1 MFSGRIGTEPAPR
14 PGRQQMEKA
23 AKGEI
28 SCQDQCEIGFSFLGG
43 RPRRGQGCDRA
54 WKKSGLTAV
63 CVLENSRGARSS
75 WVASRTFLPSHAATG
90 FVCLREA
97 SLKRMDGQATGIK
110 TSRRRREERTKK
122 KKKNHSAVS
131 RCHRYTRNGYWETQL
146 ASQAKLPL
154 AASGLCFLGSDV
166 LIALCS
172 HGPSRSDASL
182 RALRVARTHG
192 TEEAFFSCNKVDEWA
207 CTATE

>member
-43 RPRRGQGCDRA
+43 RPRRGQGCDGA
-54 WKKSGLTAV
+54 WKKSGLAAV

-75 WVASRTFLPSHAATG
+75 WVASRTFLPSHAATS

-97 SLKRMDGQATGIK
+97 SLKRMDGLLELKRPGGDGRK
-110 TSRRRREERTKK
+110 GPKK
-122 KKKNHSAVS
+122 KPLGCFRMSQMHSKWILGNAV
-131 RCHRYTRNGYWETQL
+131 GI
-146 ASQAKLPL
+146 ASEVAP
-154 AASGLCFLGSDV
+154 GG
-166 LIALCS
+166 
-172 HGPSRSDASL
+172 L
-182 RALRVARTHG
+182 RALLPGLGRSHRVAFART
-192 TEEAFFSCNKVDEWA
+192 FSQ
-207 CTATE
+207 

>member
-1 MFSGRIGTEPAPR
+1 MFSGRIGTEPAPS

-54 WKKSGLTAV
+54 WKKSGLAAV

-97 SLKRMDGQATGIK
+97 SLKRMDGLLELKRPGGDGRK
-110 TSRRRREERTKK
+110 GPKK
-122 KKKNHSAVS
+122 KTTRLFPDVADALEMDTGKRSWHRKRSCPWRPPGSASWARTFSS
-131 RCHRYTRNGYWETQL
+131 RCVCTDLLAVTR
-146 ASQAKLPL
+146 P
-154 AASGLCFLGSDV
+154 
-166 LIALCS
+166 
-172 HGPSRSDASL
+172 
-182 RALRVARTHG
+182 
-192 TEEAFFSCNKVDEWA
+192 
-207 CTATE
+207 

>member
-1 MFSGRIGTEPAPR
+1 M
-14 PGRQQMEKA
+14 
-23 AKGEI
+23 
-28 SCQDQCEIGFSFLGG
+28 
-43 RPRRGQGCDRA
+43 
-54 WKKSGLTAV
+54 

-90 FVCLREA
+90 FE
-97 SLKRMDGQATGIK
+97 RMDGLLELKRPGGDGRK
-110 TSRRRREERTKK
+110 GP

-131 RCHRYTRNGYWETQL
+131 GCRRCTRNGYWETQL
-146 ASQAKLPL
+146 ASQAKLSL

-166 LIALCS
+166 LIALRS

-192 TEEAFFSCNKVDEWA
+192 TEEVFFSRNKVDEWA
-207 CTATE
+207 WAATE

>member
-54 WKKSGLTAV
+54 WKKSGLAAV
-63 CVLENSRGARSS
+63 CVLENSRGAQSS

-97 SLKRMDGQATGIK
+97 SLKRMDGLLELKRPGGDGRK
-110 TSRRRREERTKK
+110 GPK

-131 RCHRYTRNGYWETQL
+131 GCHRCTRNGYWETQL
-146 ASQAKLPL
+146 ASQAKLSL

-166 LIALCS
+166 LIALRL
-172 HGPSRSDASL
+172 HRPSRSDASL
-182 RALRVARTHG
+182 RAFRVTRTHG
-192 TEEAFFSCNKVDEWA
+192 TEEVFFSRNKVDEWA
-207 CTATE
+207 CTTTE

>member
-43 RPRRGQGCDRA
+43 RPRRGQGCDGA
-54 WKKSGLTAV
+54 WKKSGHAAV

-90 FVCLREA
+90 FE
-97 SLKRMDGQATGIK
+97 RMDGLLELKRPGGDGRK
-110 TSRRRREERTKK
+110 GP

-131 RCHRYTRNGYWETQL
+131 GCRRCTRNGYWETQL

-166 LIALCS
+166 LIALRL

-182 RALRVARTHG
+182 RALRVTRTHG
-192 TEEAFFSCNKVDEWA
+192 TEEAFFSRNKVDEWA
-207 CTATE
+207 WAAAE

>member
-1 MFSGRIGTEPAPR
+1 MGRFPHVSPE
-14 PGRQQMEKA
+14 
-23 AKGEI
+23 
-28 SCQDQCEIGFSFLGG
+28 
-43 RPRRGQGCDRA
+43 PRRDRLRLS
-54 WKKSGLTAV
+54 SGG
-63 CVLENSRGARSS
+63 EPQMHGR
-75 WVASRTFLPSHAATG
+75 
-90 FVCLREA
+90 
-97 SLKRMDGQATGIK
+97 ATGIK

-131 RCHRYTRNGYWETQL
+131 RCRRCTRNGYWETWL
-146 ASQAKLPL
+146 ESQAKLSL

-192 TEEAFFSCNKVDEWA
+192 TEEVFFSRNKVDEWA
-207 CTATE
+207 WAATE

>member
-43 RPRRGQGCDRA
+43 RPRRGQGCDGA
-54 WKKSGLTAV
+54 WKKSGHAAV

-122 KKKNHSAVS
+122 KNHSAVS
-131 RCHRYTRNGYWETQL
+131 GCRRCTRNGYWETQL
-146 ASQAKLPL
+146 ESQAKLPL

-166 LIALCS
+166 LIALRL

-182 RALRVARTHG
+182 RAFRVTRTHG
-192 TEEAFFSCNKVDEWA
+192 TEEVFFSRNKVDEWA
-207 CTATE
+207 WAATE